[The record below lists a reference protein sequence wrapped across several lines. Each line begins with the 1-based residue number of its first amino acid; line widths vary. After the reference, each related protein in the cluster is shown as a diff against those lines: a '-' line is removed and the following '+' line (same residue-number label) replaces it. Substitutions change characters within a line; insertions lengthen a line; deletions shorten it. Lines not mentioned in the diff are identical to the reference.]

1 MATGPGQVPGPPPAL
16 LTEAGIIAALTPA
29 LPGRPDVRLG
39 IGDDG
44 AVLRPSPGTELVVVT
59 DALVEGTHF
68 PAGMPARAIGHRALA
83 VNLSDL
89 AAMGATPRWATL
101 ALSLPA
107 PQAAWLEDFA
117 AGLLGLAAAT
127 GTALVGGDTVA
138 GPLFTT
144 VTAIGEVPAGQPAGR
159 RGARPGD
166 AVFVTGT
173 PGDAVQGRLLLGSD
187 RDDAAAQ
194 YLRSRFLYPDARL
207 AAGRALRPLASAMLD
222 VSDGLDQDLGRLA
235 AASGVGLEL
244 DAGLLPLSP
253 QLRTVAGPDA
263 IARALTGGDDY
274 ELAFTAPAVQA
285 AAIAAI
291 AAAAACAITRIGT
304 VVAGSAVRWH
314 DGGREYPVP
323 AGAWQ
328 HFGAGA

>member
-1 MATGPGQVPGPPPAL
+1 VP
-16 LTEAGIIAALTPA
+16 LTEADVIAALTRP
-29 LPGRPDVRLG
+29 LRGRPDVRLG

-44 AVLRPSPGTELVVVT
+44 AVLRPSPDTELVVVT

-68 PAGMPARAIGHRALA
+68 PPGMPARSIGHRALA

-101 ALSLPA
+101 ALSLPSL
-107 PQAAWLEDFA
+107 QSAWLGEFA
-117 AGLLGLAAAT
+117 AGLLELAAAT
-127 GTALVGGDTVA
+127 DTTLVGGDTVS

-144 VTAIGEVPAGQPAGR
+144 VTAIGEVPVGQRAGR

-173 PGDAVQGRLLLGSD
+173 PGDAVQGRLLLGSE
-187 RDDAAAQ
+187 RDDVAADW
-194 YLRSRFLYPDARL
+194 LRSRFLYPEARL

-222 VSDGLDQDLGRLA
+222 VSDGLDQDLRRLA
-235 AASGVGLEL
+235 AASDVGLDL
-244 DAGLLPLSP
+244 DVTALPLSP
-253 QLRTVAGPDA
+253 QLLAVAGTDA
-263 IARALTGGDDY
+263 VAHALTGGDDY
-274 ELAFTAPAVQA
+274 ELAFTAPPEQA
-285 AAIAAI
+285 AAIVAL
-291 AAAAACAITRIGT
+291 AAATGCAITRIGT
-304 VVAGSAVRWH
+304 VVAGSTVRWL

>member
-1 MATGPGQVPGPPPAL
+1 MAAGPGQVPGPPPAL
-16 LTEAGIIAALTPA
+16 LTEADIIAALTPA
-29 LPGRPDVRLG
+29 LPGRPDIRLG

-44 AVLRPSPGTELVVVT
+44 AVLRPSSGAELVVVT

-68 PAGMPARAIGHRALA
+68 PAGMPARAVGHRALA

-89 AAMGATPRWATL
+89 AAMGAAPRWATL

-107 PQAAWLEDFA
+107 PQPAWLRGFA
-117 AGLLGLAAAT
+117 AGLLELAAAS

-144 VTAIGEVPAGQPAGR
+144 VTAIGEVPAGQRAGP

-187 RDDAAAQ
+187 REDPDAR
-194 YLRSRFLYPDARL
+194 YLRSRFLYPEARL

-222 VSDGLDQDLGRLA
+222 VSDGLDQDLRRLA
-235 AASGVGLEL
+235 AASAVGLEL
-244 DAGLLPLSP
+244 DVNALPLSP
-253 QLRTVAGPDA
+253 SLLAVAGPGA
-263 IARALTGGDDY
+263 ICCALTGGDDY
-274 ELAFTAPAVQA
+274 ELAFTAPAGQA
-285 AAIAAI
+285 AAIAAV
-291 AAAAACAITRIGT
+291 AVATGCPVTRIGT
-304 VVAGSAVRWH
+304 VVAGAAVRWSAA
-314 DGGREYPVP
+314 GRDYPVP

>member
-107 PQAAWLEDFA
+107 PQSAWVADFA
-117 AGLLGLAAAT
+117 AGLLDIAAAT
-127 GTALVGGDTVA
+127 GTALVGGDTGS
-138 GPLFTT
+138 GPLYTP

-159 RGARPGD
+159 RGACPGD

-173 PGDAVQGRLLLGSD
+173 PGDAVQGRLLLESG
-187 RDDAAAQ
+187 RDDPAAK
-194 YLRSRFLYPDARL
+194 YLRSRFLYPAARL

-244 DAGLLPLSP
+244 DVDSLPLSP
-253 QLRTVAGPDA
+253 QLRAVAGA
-263 IARALTGGDDY
+263 EAVARALTGGDDY
-274 ELAFTAPAVQA
+274 ELAFTAPAAQA

-291 AAAAACAITRIGT
+291 AASAGCAITRIGT
-304 VVAGSAVRWH
+304 VVAGTAVRWQH
-314 DGGREYPVP
+314 GGREYPVP

-328 HFGAGA
+328 HFGAGP